1 MRKRLLILVAIA
13 GVFVA
18 GFLLGNRLIPVQ
30 GQAKPGAGFAA
41 IPGSVGGQDIFGAY
55 DVVKDWPQN
64 ISTLPG
70 NEKWTYGAGQ
80 GIFAES
86 PNRVF
91 MLFRGELPNIKRP
104 ETRNIPD
111 FGPSLSFPIGRLPW
125 RDATVAAMPGAGGT
139 GQDPDDGPRLWK
151 GDKPPYKEIGIDAK
165 WEHCFTVV
173 DAQRKNRRD
182 LDAVGLHLQA
192 AALCGHQSLR
202 SGKARVGGRRSHAR
216 HLRIQP

>member
-18 GFLLGNRLIPVQ
+18 GFLLGNRLMPVQ

-41 IPGSVGGQDIFGAY
+41 IPGSVGGQDVFGAY

-70 NEKWTYGAGQ
+70 NDKWTYGAGQ

-125 RDATVAAMPGAGGT
+125 RDATVAAMPGAGPT
-139 GQDPDDGPRLWK
+139 
-151 GDKPPYKEIGIDAK
+151 
-165 WEHCFTVV
+165 
-173 DAQRKNRRD
+173 
-182 LDAVGLHLQA
+182 
-192 AALCGHQSLR
+192 S
-202 SGKARVGGRRSHAR
+202 
-216 HLRIQP
+216 